1 VIPALAGRG
10 RLSTLAAADER
21 AAAAG
26 VSDDIDI
33 LQRETVFQGF
43 FRLERF
49 RLRHRLYRG
58 GWSGAMEREVFERD
72 LAVGVLLYDPGADA
86 LVLVEQFRLP
96 PHVAGLPAWQTE
108 IVAGIVDACDGS
120 AEDVARREAQEE
132 AGVAIEGALIPIL
145 RFMPSPGGSS
155 EVFALYCGRVDARTA
170 VGYHGIAA
178 EHEDI
183 KVLTPSYRDAM
194 HRLRAGEITSGPT
207 VMALYWLAANRAR
220 LRRLWR

>member
-1 VIPALAGRG
+1 M
-10 RLSTLAAADER
+10 
-21 AAAAG
+21 
-26 VSDDIDI
+26 SDDIEI
-33 LQRETVFQGF
+33 LQRETMFSGF

-72 LAVGVLLYDPGADA
+72 RAVGVLLYDPDADA
-86 LVLVEQFRLP
+86 LVLIEQFRLP

-108 IVAGIVDACDGS
+108 IVAGIVDAGDGS
-120 AEDVARREAQEE
+120 DEEVARREVQEE
-132 AGVAIEGALIPIL
+132 AGVAILGELIPIH

-155 EVFALYCGRVDARTA
+155 EIFALYCGRVDARA
-170 VGYHGIAA
+170 AAGYHGLTD

-183 KVLTPSYRDAM
+183 KVLTPSYREAM

-207 VMALYWLAANRAR
+207 VLALYWLAANRAR
-220 LRRLWR
+220 LRRRWR

>member
-1 VIPALAGRG
+1 
-10 RLSTLAAADER
+10 
-21 AAAAG
+21 
-26 VSDDIDI
+26 VSDDIEI
-33 LQRETVFQGF
+33 LQRETMFSGF

-72 LAVGVLLYDPGADA
+72 RAVGVLLYDPDADA
-86 LVLVEQFRLP
+86 LVLIEQFRLP

-108 IVAGIVDACDGS
+108 IVAGIVDAGDGS
-120 AEDVARREAQEE
+120 DEEVARREVQEE
-132 AGVAIEGALIPIL
+132 AGVAILGELIPIH

-155 EVFALYCGRVDARTA
+155 EIFALYCGRVDARA
-170 VGYHGIAA
+170 AAGYHGLTD

-183 KVLTPSYRDAM
+183 KVLTPSYREAM

-207 VMALYWLAANRAR
+207 VLALYWLAANRAR
-220 LRRLWR
+220 LRRRWR